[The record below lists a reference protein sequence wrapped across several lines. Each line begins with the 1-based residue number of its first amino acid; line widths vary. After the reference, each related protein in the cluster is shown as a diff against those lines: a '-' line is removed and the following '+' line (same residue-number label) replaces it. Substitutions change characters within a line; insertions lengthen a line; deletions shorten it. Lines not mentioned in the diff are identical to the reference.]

1 MGSHVVCRRKGQI
14 GENGENDQLVRADA
28 ITTHLINC
36 IDSKVYIIQF
46 HLIIG
51 AENCYVASRTTRNPI
66 NASAVRIRHAF
77 KP

>member
-46 HLIIG
+46 HLIIAQG
-51 AENCYVASRTTRNPI
+51 SESPGSGRFRDNVCHFVYGLCI
-66 NASAVRIRHAF
+66 
-77 KP
+77 